1 MGASDPL
8 KMGRRKVETEVN
20 VFCILNFSC
29 LKDHS
34 TFKTI
39 VNCFRVKL
47 KQGKYQLKFIVDG
60 EWRCSSNLETV
71 TDDNG
76 NTNNILTVEA
86 VTNVDDETNEAEN
99 EGMIKSQTK
108 TETEN
113 KDVMMN
119 HFEAA
124 HEDNIAPDS
133 LESGE
138 DKVTDYLTEVKESS
152 EEASMVT
159 LKWSGLAESV
169 LVAGEFSNWQPL
181 TMSEYQKGLWQ
192 IQLKLKPGSYQLRFL
207 VDGKDRLSEYMET
220 VINESEETFNKIH
233 VEIVKEA
240 LIDNN
245 VTDSNRDIMH
255 ATNVNDLTITDA
267 KDVNYDSEIEH
278 TRAAHH
284 DDDEVTDVNIQWKG
298 SGDSVM
304 VSGEFSNWSGISL
317 SKTQFDIWSVKLRL
331 KFGEYLMLFFV
342 DGEIVLSEDM
352 EKIYSEQDEDT
363 YNVLKVK
370 KNASYDEEKSK
381 FHAKPSDRKLENSL
395 EISYDEN
402 QADNLTSLCD
412 HDDDDTDANNDA
424 CENEIAWTGFANN
437 VCIIGDFSNWTP
449 ISLSNQGGDDWRVT
463 LKLSEGPHLI
473 KFIVDEKF
481 TLSEMMEKVIGP
493 DQEVYNLVHAGT
505 NNSQKYEI
513 R

>member
-1 MGASDPL
+1 M
-8 KMGRRKVETEVN
+8 
-20 VFCILNFSC
+20 
-29 LKDHS
+29 
-34 TFKTI
+34 
-39 VNCFRVKL
+39 
-47 KQGKYQLKFIVDG
+47 
-60 EWRCSSNLETV
+60 
-71 TDDNG
+71 
-76 NTNNILTVEA
+76 
-86 VTNVDDETNEAEN
+86 DDETNEALEKK
-99 EGMIKSQTK
+99 GMTK

-113 KDVMMN
+113 KDVID
-119 HFEAA
+119 E
-124 HEDNIAPDS
+124 IAPDS

-138 DKVTDYLTEVKESS
+138 DKVTDYLTEIKESS
-152 EEASMVT
+152 EEASLVT
-159 LKWSGLAESV
+159 LKWSGMAESV
-169 LVAGEFSNWQPL
+169 QVVGDFSNWCPL
-181 TMSEYQKGLWQ
+181 TMSEHEKGLWK
-192 IQLKLKPGSYQLRFL
+192 IPLKLKAGSHQLRFL

-220 VINESEETFNKIH
+220 VINESEETFNKIN
-233 VEIVKEA
+233 VEIMKET
-240 LIDNN
+240 LIDNIN

-255 ATNVNDLTITDA
+255 ATTVNDLTIADA
-267 KDVNYDSEIEH
+267 KGINFDSEIEH
-278 TRAAHH
+278 TRAAIH

-317 SKTQFDIWSVKLRL
+317 SKTQYDIWSVKLRL
-331 KFGEYLMLFFV
+331 KFGEYLLLFFV

-352 EKIYSEQDEDT
+352 EKIYSEQDQDT
-363 YNVLKVK
+363 YNVLTVK
-370 KNASYDEEKSK
+370 KNASDDEDKN
-381 FHAKPSDRKLENSL
+381 KLIGKLNFEPCF
-395 EISYDEN
+395 EISCDEN

-412 HDDDDTDANNDA
+412 HDDDTDANNDA
-424 CENEIAWTGFANN
+424 CENEIVWTGFASD
-437 VCIIGDFSNWTP
+437 VRIIGDFSNWTP

>member
-1 MGASDPL
+1 M
-8 KMGRRKVETEVN
+8 
-20 VFCILNFSC
+20 
-29 LKDHS
+29 
-34 TFKTI
+34 
-39 VNCFRVKL
+39 
-47 KQGKYQLKFIVDG
+47 
-60 EWRCSSNLETV
+60 
-71 TDDNG
+71 
-76 NTNNILTVEA
+76 
-86 VTNVDDETNEAEN
+86 DDEINEALEKK
-99 EGMIKSQTK
+99 GMTK

-113 KDVMMN
+113 KDVID
-119 HFEAA
+119 EL
-124 HEDNIAPDS
+124 APDS

-138 DKVTDYLTEVKESS
+138 DKVTDYLTEIKESS
-152 EEASMVT
+152 EEASLVT
-159 LKWSGLAESV
+159 LKWLGMAESV
-169 LVAGEFSNWQPL
+169 QVLGDFSNWCPL
-181 TMSEYQKGLWQ
+181 TMSENEKGLWK
-192 IQLKLKPGSYQLRFL
+192 IQLKLKPGSHQLRFL

-220 VINESEETFNKIH
+220 VINESEETFNKID
-233 VEIVKEA
+233 VENMKET
-240 LIDNN
+240 LIDKN
-245 VTDSNRDIMH
+245 VTDFNRDIMH
-255 ATNVNDLTITDA
+255 ATTTVNDLTIVDA
-267 KDVNYDSEIEH
+267 KDIHYDSEIEH
-278 TRAAHH
+278 TRAAIHD

-317 SKTQFDIWSVKLRL
+317 SKTQYDIWSVKLRL
-331 KFGEYLMLFFV
+331 KFGEYLLLFFV

-352 EKIYSEQDEDT
+352 EKIYSEQDQDT

-370 KNASYDEEKSK
+370 ERASDDEEKNK
-381 FHAKPSDRKLENSL
+381 LIAKPTIEHCF
-395 EISYDEN
+395 EINYDEN

-412 HDDDDTDANNDA
+412 HDDDTNANNDA
-424 CENEIAWTGFANN
+424 YENEIVWTGFASN
-437 VCIIGDFSNWTP
+437 VRIIGDFSNWTP

>member
-1 MGASDPL
+1 M
-8 KMGRRKVETEVN
+8 
-20 VFCILNFSC
+20 
-29 LKDHS
+29 
-34 TFKTI
+34 
-39 VNCFRVKL
+39 
-47 KQGKYQLKFIVDG
+47 
-60 EWRCSSNLETV
+60 
-71 TDDNG
+71 
-76 NTNNILTVEA
+76 
-86 VTNVDDETNEAEN
+86 DDETNEALEKK
-99 EGMIKSQTK
+99 GMTK

-113 KDVMMN
+113 KDVID
-119 HFEAA
+119 E
-124 HEDNIAPDS
+124 IAPDS

-138 DKVTDYLTEVKESS
+138 DKVTDYLTEIKESS
-152 EEASMVT
+152 EEASLVT
-159 LKWSGLAESV
+159 LKWSGMAESV
-169 LVAGEFSNWQPL
+169 QVVGDFSNWCPL
-181 TMSEYQKGLWQ
+181 TMSEHEKGLWK
-192 IQLKLKPGSYQLRFL
+192 IQLKLKPGSHQLRFL

-220 VINESEETFNKIH
+220 VINESEETFNKIN
-233 VEIVKEA
+233 VEIMKET
-240 LIDNN
+240 LIDNIN

-255 ATNVNDLTITDA
+255 ATTVNDLTIADA
-267 KDVNYDSEIEH
+267 KGNFDSEIEH
-278 TRAAHH
+278 TRAAIH

-317 SKTQFDIWSVKLRL
+317 SKTQYDIWSVKLRL
-331 KFGEYLMLFFV
+331 KFGEYLLLFFV

-352 EKIYSEQDEDT
+352 EKIYSEQDQDT
-363 YNVLKVK
+363 YNVLTVK
-370 KNASYDEEKSK
+370 KNASDDEDKN
-381 FHAKPSDRKLENSL
+381 KLIGKLNFEPCF
-395 EISYDEN
+395 EISCDEN

-412 HDDDDTDANNDA
+412 HDDDTDANNDA
-424 CENEIAWTGFANN
+424 CENEIVWTGFASD
-437 VCIIGDFSNWTP
+437 VRIIGDFSNWTP